1 MPILLQVNDL
11 SKEYGGRKIF
21 SGLSFAVSEKQK
33 IGVVGRNGAG
43 KSTLF
48 RLICGLEEADS
59 GRLLIHEDAVIGY
72 LKQHDDWQEK
82 ESSLE
87 YLMRL
92 SGRPEWRARQVA
104 SRFELDAGK
113 LAQEAAVL
121 SGGWRMRLKLSAML
135 LQEPNLFLLDEPSN
149 YLDLHTLLLLEKYLD
164 SYNGS
169 FLIISHDRAFL
180 KRTCRETLEIS
191 ASGCYHY
198 PGDIESY
205 LAFKA
210 QKLASLMKANES
222 LERQEQ
228 HWQEFID
235 RFRYKASKA
244 KQAQALI
251 RKISKLEEKRTAVAE
266 EAGITRINIPPVE
279 KRGNIALKIN
289 SLNIGYQ
296 SGEEEKIIASGID
309 FDCRNGEKLALLG
322 QNGQG
327 KSTLIKTLDG
337 SLPPLSGN
345 FRFAADSRLACHSQ
359 EELEKM
365 DGREQAGAFLRR
377 MASPEIKTEKV
388 LQMAGD
394 FLFKDE
400 ELKKT
405 IGVLSGGERS
415 RLLLAGLLLSKP
427 HFLLLDEVT
436 CHLDFETTEALAT
449 ALKRWNGTLIF
460 ASHDQSFSA
469 ALASGIIEAKDG
481 RIKRLAADYSDYLFS
496 LQKSLWKASLDDE
509 AKSNDGKEE
518 KKHNREYYLEKKAR
532 QKKIQ
537 LLERE
542 LEKMQAYKN
551 ELHAYFLE
559 HYNDYRPEKVTELE
573 ELKRRIADQ
582 EELWLR
588 LNEEQEAAENGD
600 S

>member
-1 MPILLQVNDL
+1 MPILLQVNEL

-21 SGLSFAVSEKQK
+21 SGLSFVVSEKQK
-33 IGVVGRNGAG
+33 IGVIGRNGAG

-59 GRLLIHEDAVIGY
+59 GRLLIHEEATIGY
-72 LKQHDDWQEK
+72 LKQHDDWQGS
-82 ESSLE
+82 ESGLE

-104 SRFELDAGK
+104 SRFELDANK
-113 LAQEAAVL
+113 LAQEAASL

-191 ASGCYHY
+191 SSGCYHY

-210 QKLASLMKANES
+210 RKLASLMKANES

-251 RKISKLEEKRTAVAE
+251 RKISKLEEKRTAVAA
-266 EAGITRINIPPVE
+266 EAGITRINIPPLE

-289 SLNIGYQ
+289 SLKIGYNNKA
-296 SGEEEKIIASGID
+296 GTKIIADEID

-327 KSTLIKTLDG
+327 KSTLIKTLNG
-337 SLPPLSGN
+337 SLSPLGGR
-345 FRFAADSRLACHSQ
+345 FRFATDSRLACHSQ
-359 EELEKM
+359 EEMEKM
-365 DGREQAGAFLRR
+365 DEREQAGAFLRR
-377 MASPEIKTEKV
+377 VASPEIKTEKV
-388 LQMAGD
+388 MQMAGD

-436 CHLDFETTEALAT
+436 CHLDFETTEALAA

-469 ALASGIIEAKDG
+469 ALASSLIEAKDG
-481 RIKRLAADYSDYLFS
+481 RIRRLAADYGDYLFA
-496 LQKSLWKASLDDE
+496 LQKSLWKASTPEKEPGENDE
-509 AKSNDGKEE
+509 KEKKSN
-518 KKHNREYYLEKKAR
+518 REHYLEKKAH

-537 LLERE
+537 LLEKE
-542 LEKMQAYKN
+542 LEKMQNYKD

-559 HYNDYRPEKVTELE
+559 HYDDYRPEKITELE
-573 ELKRRIADQ
+573 ELKRRIADK
-582 EELWLR
+582 EELWLQ
-588 LNEEQEAAENGD
+588 LNEDLEN
-600 S
+600 